1 LDNGFHLISGHS
13 ITSLKREHQRG
24 ERKRSEQEPEQF
36 LLFFFEVF
44 EHGGIFFQ
52 DAKIQKRLQN
62 CVFLPQDSLWLKGL
76 KANSQKPIDIK
87 KMVKA
92 KKRLGQHFLNNQ
104 AIAQDIA
111 DAIRTPDAH
120 VMEIGPGMGVLTQYL
135 LQREFPQFA
144 VIELDEESVEYLQI
158 HYPEL
163 GNNLIHGDFL
173 QYPLSSFYEGPKVIV
188 GNFPY
193 NISSQILFK
202 VLDEKETVV
211 EVVGMFQK
219 EVAERV
225 CAHAGNKQYGILSV
239 LLQAFYDTEYLFTVG
254 EHEFT
259 PPPQVKSA
267 VIRLIRNF
275 DKKLN
280 CDEKTFRTVVKTAFN
295 YRRKTLRNAL
305 QSLPFDKSFVESEP
319 LFTKRAEQLSL
330 QDYEYLTGKLR

>member
-1 LDNGFHLISGHS
+1 MRNRN
-13 ITSLKREHQRG
+13 TT
-24 ERKRSEQEPEQF
+24 
-36 LLFFFEVF
+36 
-44 EHGGIFFQ
+44 
-52 DAKIQKRLQN
+52 
-62 CVFLPQDSLWLKGL
+62 
-76 KANSQKPIDIK
+76 
-87 KMVKA
+87 VKA

-111 DAIRTPDAH
+111 EAVLTPDAH
-120 VMEIGPGMGVLTQYL
+120 VLEIGPGMGVLTQYL

-144 VIELDEESVEYLQI
+144 VIELDEESVEYLQT
-158 HYPEL
+158 HF
-163 GNNLIHGDFL
+163 H
-173 QYPLSSFYEGPKVIV
+173 EGPKVIV

-225 CAHAGNKQYGILSV
+225 CARSGNKQYGILSV

-267 VIRLIRNF
+267 VIRLTRNF
-275 DKKLN
+275 DKKLS

-305 QSLPFDKSFVESEP
+305 QSLPFDPSFVETEP

-330 QDYEYLTGKLR
+330 GDFEYLAGALKG